1 MTRGGPLFQARED
14 IARLMRDECAG
25 LSRRIKE
32 EQEARSAAEMEVLT
46 NQICTVFQFK
56 RFMAVKFTTRL
67 LVKIMLCSKLQRQE
81 SFKLKHISYRVWA
94 LAAHPGGAGGPRRCR
109 DGGATSGVPG
119 SHETSSPQDPTV
131 ELCVGPYGGPVGG
144 GHFRMSEV
152 PL

>member
-1 MTRGGPLFQARED
+1 MLTLDAPFPDIFDILRQARED

-32 EQEARSAAEMEVLT
+32 EQEARAAAEMEVLP

-94 LAAHPGGAGGPRRCR
+94 LAAHQGGAGGPRRCR
-109 DGGATSGVPG
+109 DGGAIAHLFDPFVP
-119 SHETSSPQDPTV
+119 DDV
-131 ELCVGPYGGPVGG
+131 
-144 GHFRMSEV
+144 
-152 PL
+152 